1 VKNPLESKAEEL
13 KKHLESKA
21 NEFKDDNNA
30 FQKTVIAILF
40 ASFLVLT
47 INFTFPDNRPNM

>member
-1 VKNPLESKAEEL
+1 VKTPLETKAEEL

-21 NEFKDDNNA
+21 NEFKESNHA

-40 ASFLVLT
+40 ASFLVFT
-47 INFTFPDNRPNM
+47 INFTFKDHD